1 MAEKYDLIF
10 SLGSVPIVAQMLK
23 QMELQIFDFPFDKI
37 SGGSFLTRMSLFLLD
52 CANFMEQKN
61 ISVQKNTPREGIT
74 TYKDLKTGFVYL
86 YDFNP
91 NLLLENNFPSVKLKY
106 DRYIKNL
113 RLTVNAAKK
122 ILLLYVEDPQN
133 KEDDEDNMS
142 LVLEATQKLKN
153 KYPNKNFKI
162 LYVKNSEDIENMKV
176 IQIANN
182 AEKFEFNFYRQFSEM
197 SSKYIDASMLS
208 TVLTDIELKKSWRQK
223 KLFFY
228 QKLLNKVLEFRAG
241 LK

>member
-1 MAEKYDLIF
+1 
-10 SLGSVPIVAQMLK
+10 
-23 QMELQIFDFPFDKI
+23 
-37 SGGSFLTRMSLFLLD
+37 
-52 CANFMEQKN
+52 
-61 ISVQKNTPREGIT
+61 
-74 TYKDLKTGFVYL
+74 
-86 YDFNP
+86 
-91 NLLLENNFPSVKLKY
+91 
-106 DRYIKNL
+106 
-113 RLTVNAAKK
+113 
-122 ILLLYVEDPQN
+122 N

-197 SSKYIDASMLS
+197 SSKYIDASILS